1 MAECLKLSYRVK
13 IEICN
18 WGWTK
23 IAKWKSRTWSSD
35 TYGPLQTRW
44 WNVMVQKGLELDQS
58 HVCWIYDVPL
68 YSVSGKW
75 HVLKYVVVGFRKSV
89 KRSQNDLKLQIRKM
103 QHVNLIPILLSWR
116 KLFFL
121 KKDYL
126 PWRENFLEGF
136 FRKKLNIYYS
146 PNISIVE

>member
-13 IEICN
+13 IGICN

-35 TYGPLQTRW
+35 TYGSLLTRW
-44 WNVMVQKGLELDQS
+44 WNAMVQKRSGMRPIPRM
-58 HVCWIYDVPL
+58 CWIYDVPL
-68 YSVSGKW
+68 YIVSGKW
-75 HVLKYVVVGFRKSV
+75 HVLKYAVVGFRKSM

-121 KKDYL
+121 KKNSL
-126 PWRENFLEGF
+126 LKREFPRRVF
-136 FRKKLNIYYS
+136 PKKLNIFYS
-146 PNISIVE
+146 PNIPIVE